1 MHFSQIVLESLK
13 ITGACVS
20 ISVFIL
26 GLVGL
31 DLNPQTTK
39 KKIMRNSGNDSK
51 GKAIVLLAFIIA
63 LLSSTPANSLYAQSK
78 ASIAVSNIDTRGI
91 DIDPVAMGNLLR
103 IELEKKK
110 LFDVIDKYD
119 MRDLLSLQGLTLE
132 DCYGRTCIVEIG
144 RALEVDQALTGS
156 VERFNDKL
164 VVSLRLF
171 DVANGA
177 VLNTDVAEYQYAPD
191 EIDLMIQVSV
201 NNILGLENDNN
212 MVSLLANYE
221 EPISTKLTNV
231 TLNGPRMGVAYVT
244 GDFAKALV
252 ASKSEGGYGGYP
264 VLSQLGYQYEIQ
276 YLTAGN
282 FNALVEF
289 LPIVSG
295 LEQGL
300 FIPSIVFMNGFRF
313 GKGKWEIAFGP
324 SVGVRKFADGYY
336 DGNNDWQL
344 EREWYQQDEIPEGP
358 IPYPIISRMDSR
370 GTAKLGS
377 RWIWAFGRTFQ
388 SGYLNIPVN
397 IYISPQKQGWYLGA
411 SVGFNVGK
419 KRSSRI
425 NDYNHTH

>member
-1 MHFSQIVLESLK
+1 MKNAMNMSPL
-13 ITGACVS
+13 
-20 ISVFIL
+20 
-26 GLVGL
+26 
-31 DLNPQTTK
+31 TTST
-39 KKIMRNSGNDSK
+39 M
-51 GKAIVLLAFIIA
+51 LLLIFLFVPGVTTNNAK
-63 LLSSTPANSLYAQSK
+63 AQSK
-78 ASIAVSNIDTRGI
+78 ASIAVSNIDTRGV

-110 LFDVIDKYD
+110 LFYVIDKYD
-119 MRDLLSLQGLTLE
+119 MRDLLDEKGLTLE

-144 RALEVDQALTGS
+144 KALDVDQALTGS
-156 VERFNDKL
+156 VERFSDKL
-164 VVSLRLF
+164 VISLRLF
-171 DVANGA
+171 DVRNGA

-201 NNILGLENDNN
+201 NNILGLENDDN
-212 MVSLLANYE
+212 MVSLLTNYE

-231 TLNGPRMGVAYVT
+231 TLNGPRMGAAYVT
-244 GDFAKALV
+244 GDFAKALT
-252 ASKSEGGYGGYP
+252 APKSEGGYGGYP

-313 GKGKWEIAFGP
+313 GKGNWEIAFGP
-324 SVGVRKFADGYY
+324 SVGVRKYADGYY
-336 DGNNDWQL
+336 DANNDWRL
-344 EREWYQQDEIPEGP
+344 EHEWYQQEPAPEEANP
-358 IPYPIISRMDSR
+358 FSIISRMDSR

-397 IYISPQKQGWYLGA
+397 VYVSPQKQGWYLGA

-419 KRSSRI
+419 KRNSRV
-425 NDYNHTH
+425 NDYK

>member
-1 MHFSQIVLESLK
+1 
-13 ITGACVS
+13 
-20 ISVFIL
+20 
-26 GLVGL
+26 
-31 DLNPQTTK
+31 
-39 KKIMRNSGNDSK
+39 
-51 GKAIVLLAFIIA
+51 
-63 LLSSTPANSLYAQSK
+63 
-78 ASIAVSNIDTRGI
+78 
-91 DIDPVAMGNLLR
+91 
-103 IELEKKK
+103 
-110 LFDVIDKYD
+110 
-119 MRDLLSLQGLTLE
+119 MRDLLNEKGLTLE
-132 DCYGRTCIVEIG
+132 DCYGRTCIVKIG
-144 RALEVDQALTGS
+144 KALDVDQALTGS
-156 VERFNDKL
+156 VERFSDKL
-164 VVSLRLF
+164 VISLRLF
-171 DVANGA
+171 DVRSGD

-201 NNILGLENDNN
+201 NNILGLENDDN

-231 TLNGPRMGVAYVT
+231 TLNGPRMGAAYVT
-244 GDFAKALV
+244 GDFAAALT
-252 ASKSEGGYGGYP
+252 APKSEGGYGGYP

-313 GKGKWEIAFGP
+313 GKGNWEVAFGP

-336 DGNNDWQL
+336 DANNDWRL
-344 EREWYQQDEIPEGP
+344 ENEWYQQEPAPEEANPFP
-358 IPYPIISRMDSR
+358 IVSRMDSR
-370 GTAKLGS
+370 GVAKLGS

-397 IYISPQKQGWYLGA
+397 VYISPQKQGWYLGA

-419 KRSSRI
+419 KRNSRV
-425 NDYNHTH
+425 NDYR